1 MHILDWQP
9 LSLAVARAFGAAG
22 SRFARVSAELTQAT
36 ADCLAECHELT
47 VPTRHGDVRCLVYRA
62 PDETAARPL
71 YVNMHGGGFV
81 VRFPEMDE
89 PMCHYLVEH
98 AGVTI
103 LSIDYDV
110 APRAPFPIAI
120 EESVDVVNWAVA
132 HSVDQNWDA
141 SRLVVGGQSAGG
153 AIATAVARI
162 ARDSGG
168 PAIALE
174 VLNYPPLDLS
184 IPGPQKRALAKH
196 PVVAPWMTRVFDPAY
211 APMESDRLGHLVSPA
226 SQANL
231 AIVDGVNPLA
241 GMPPTLIQ
249 TCELDMLLDEGN
261 RYAAALAAAGVSVEH
276 VEVPG
281 VDHGYTLRAPVEPAL
296 ASFEVMAAEVRV
308 ALA

>member
-1 MHILDWQP
+1 LVEVTRP
-9 LSLAVARAFGAAG
+9 V
-22 SRFARVSAELTQAT
+22 
-36 ADCLAECHELT
+36 
-47 VPTRHGDVRCLVYRA
+47 VPSI
-62 PDETAARPL
+62 
-71 YVNMHGGGFV
+71 
-81 VRFPEMDE
+81 
-89 PMCHYLVEH
+89 EH

-132 HSVDQNWDA
+132 HSLDQKWDA

-168 PAIALE
+168 PAVALE

-196 PVVAPWMTRVFDPAY
+196 PVVARWMTRVFDPAY
-211 APMESDRLGHLVSPA
+211 APMENDRLSPLVSPA

-231 AIVDGVNPLA
+231 AIVDGVHP
-241 GMPPTLIQ
+241 
-249 TCELDMLLDEGN
+249 
-261 RYAAALAAAGVSVEH
+261 S
-276 VEVPG
+276 
-281 VDHGYTLRAPVEPAL
+281 RACHRP
-296 ASFEVMAAEVRV
+296 
-308 ALA
+308 